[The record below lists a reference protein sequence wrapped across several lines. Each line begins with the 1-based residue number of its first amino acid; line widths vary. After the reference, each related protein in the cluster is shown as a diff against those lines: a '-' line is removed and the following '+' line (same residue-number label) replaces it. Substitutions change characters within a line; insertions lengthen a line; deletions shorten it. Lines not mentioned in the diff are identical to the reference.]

1 MGAGDGAVARR
12 SGRAGGIV
20 NAKTVEEIA
29 NAVLYEGYILYPY
42 RPSALKN
49 RRRFNFGVLAPRPAD
64 SNSDVTD
71 AFAMRSECLVTGTS
85 ETTIAAKVRF
95 LQLVARSV
103 GAISLSLAE
112 LPAGVEPN
120 FEIVDTLQVAGRVY
134 QAWQEATEREVDIN
148 APIEQL
154 LRAPRVAEFSF
165 LERTDFE
172 PLRETDGQIAG
183 VLIRKQEPLRGEVEL
198 SAIQL
203 GDNLFRA
210 TIRVRNLTLAVDQS
224 TQTRDEL
231 LNYSLVSTHAI
242 LSAARGQFNSL
253 LDPPAELAAETA
265 QCQNSGYWPVL
276 VGDEGERDTMLV
288 SPIILYD
295 HPQIAPESAGDLCDG
310 TEIDEILA
318 LRILTMTD
326 QEKEEVRNGDDRA
339 RRILEQ
345 TESLPAEHFMK
356 LHGALRSVRPQN
368 EDAR

>member
-1 MGAGDGAVARR
+1 M
-12 SGRAGGIV
+12 
-20 NAKTVEEIA
+20 NAKAVEEIA

-49 RRRFNFGVLAPRPAD
+49 RRRFNFGVLAPRPAEA
-64 SNSDVTD
+64 NSDVTD

-95 LQLVARSV
+95 LQLIARSV
-103 GAISLSLAE
+103 GAISPPLAD
-112 LPAGVEPN
+112 LLAGAVPN
-120 FEIVDTLQVAGRVY
+120 FEIVDSLQVAGRVY
-134 QAWQEATEREVDIN
+134 QAWQEATEREVGID
-148 APIEQL
+148 APIQQI
-154 LRAPRVAEFSF
+154 LREPRVAMFSF
-165 LERTDFE
+165 PARTEFE
-172 PLRETDGQIAG
+172 PLCEPDGQVAG
-183 VLIRKQEPLRGEVEL
+183 VLVRKQEPLRGEVEL
-198 SAIQL
+198 SAMQL
-203 GDNLFRA
+203 GDGLFRV
-210 TIRVRNLTLAVDQS
+210 TIRVRNLTSAVNLS
-224 TQTRDEL
+224 TQSRDEL

-242 LSAARGQFNSL
+242 LSSSRGQFNSL

-265 QCQNSGYWPVL
+265 ECQNSGYWPVL
-276 VGDEGERDTMLV
+276 VGDEGERDTILV

-295 HPQIAPESAGDLCDG
+295 YPQIAPESAGDLCDG

-326 QEKEEVRNGDDRA
+326 QEKDEVRNGDDRA